1 MGGFAPKSQGSN
13 SDIRS
18 KNRALQLD
26 LRAANAAL
34 ATMTINFKQ
43 AVSAQ
48 ENLTKEKEVRYDTN
62 STFGFLNAL
71 LSLN

>member
-1 MGGFAPKSQGSN
+1 MGGIAPKSQGSN